1 MTDNPPET
9 PPSRQGVLPPSWLVN
24 TVAVVILVAW
34 IATLIIRMIDPS
46 RALPTAVDALM
57 LMVAGF
63 LFAGN
68 LKDRFTG
75 GSNGGNSNGPN

>member
-9 PPSRQGVLPPSWLVN
+9 PPQRNVLPPSWLVN
-24 TVAVVILVAW
+24 LVAVVILVAW
-34 IATLIIRMIDPS
+34 IASLVVRMIDPA
-46 RALPTAVDALM
+46 RALPPVVDALM

-75 GSNGGNSNGPN
+75 GSNGGNNNGPN

>member
-1 MTDNPPET
+1 MTDPQPD
-9 PPSRQGVLPPSWLVN
+9 PPSRGLPPSWLVN

-34 IATLIIRMIDPS
+34 IASLVIRIIDPT
-46 RALPTAVDALM
+46 RTLPPVVDALM

-75 GSNGGNSNGPN
+75 GNSQ